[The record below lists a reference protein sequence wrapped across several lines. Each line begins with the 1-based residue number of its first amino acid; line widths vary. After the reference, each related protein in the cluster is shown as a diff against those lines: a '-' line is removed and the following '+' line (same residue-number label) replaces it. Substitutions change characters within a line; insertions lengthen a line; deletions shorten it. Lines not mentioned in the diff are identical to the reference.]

1 MSVRGDD
8 DWRTQKRS
16 FDYSYRRTGKTTKLC
31 NDIADALR
39 ADPDLR
45 VILTGA
51 YVMRNRSYYVNLLT
65 KAGADLNR
73 VRFTPPAELD
83 RRVRGVRG
91 KLFCDDFH
99 DLELEA
105 MRAVVE
111 AERYLHEPSSGD
123 A

>member
-1 MSVRGDD
+1 VS
-8 DWRTQKRS
+8 DWREEKRS

-39 ADPDLR
+39 DDPDLR

-51 YVMRNRSYYVNLLT
+51 YVMRNRSYYVKLLT
-65 KAGADLNR
+65 EAGADLNR

-99 DLELEA
+99 DLDLQE
-105 MRAVVE
+105 MHSVVE
-111 AERYLHEPSSGD
+111 AERYLDEPSSGG